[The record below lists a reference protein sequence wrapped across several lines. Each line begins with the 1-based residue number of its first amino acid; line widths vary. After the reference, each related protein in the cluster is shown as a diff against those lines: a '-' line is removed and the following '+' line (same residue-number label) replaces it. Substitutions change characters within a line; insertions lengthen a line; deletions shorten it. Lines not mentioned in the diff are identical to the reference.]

1 MEVLFDYHAI
11 CAELVKETEYIYG
24 LDTFHQRKPGQH
36 YYNGMF
42 QPVKNMLNEKL
53 VLFNETVRTYKIK
66 QLTALRRKL
75 PGDVAN
81 YIQTFL
87 YPAGRVIL

>member
-1 MEVLFDYHAI
+1 MDVLFEYHSI
-11 CAELVKETEYIYG
+11 CIELVNETEYIYG
-24 LDTFHQRKPGQH
+24 LDSFHLRKPGQH

-42 QPVKNMLNEKL
+42 LPVKKMLNEKL
-53 VLFNETVRTYKIK
+53 LLFNEAVRTYKIK
-66 QLTALRRKL
+66 QLAALRRKL

-87 YPAGRVIL
+87 YPAGKVVL